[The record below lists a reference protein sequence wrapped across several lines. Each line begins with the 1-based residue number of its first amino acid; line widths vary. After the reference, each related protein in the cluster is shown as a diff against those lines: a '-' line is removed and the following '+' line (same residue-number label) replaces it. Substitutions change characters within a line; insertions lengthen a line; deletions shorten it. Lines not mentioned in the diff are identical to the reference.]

1 MTDKNRAAES
11 SADMLPQVAPQAPR
25 PSFPTVGDFFAML
38 GIALGMQ
45 PVAGLA
51 MALVGLV
58 CGISV
63 DALDP
68 AQRGVWFA
76 IAYVA
81 SMLPAC
87 LLVLAYRRFRGGMG
101 PVGHFALKG
110 WNPVLLLWA
119 FVFMMAVGVVCEP
132 LFALLPKPVSPD
144 LGRGVWTVLA
154 VVVAAPVLEELLCRG
169 IVLGSLRSRCGVA
182 PAWFFSSL
190 FFGVLHGEPLL
201 VANAF
206 VIGLILGY
214 VYVATGSLWASMI
227 LHAMNNVVAY
237 LLMVAGLS
245 DTLMIELAGSRTL
258 YVIIYISALLVTAV
272 SAWMMWRTLRGLG
285 SGAKKEPEVQ

>member
-45 PVAGLA
+45 LVAGLA

-154 VVVAAPVLEELLCRG
+154 VVVAAPVLEEWLCRPPNC
-169 IVLGSLRSRCGVA
+169 CGVA

>member
-1 MTDKNRAAES
+1 
-11 SADMLPQVAPQAPR
+11 
-25 PSFPTVGDFFAML
+25 
-38 GIALGMQ
+38 
-45 PVAGLA
+45 
-51 MALVGLV
+51 
-58 CGISV
+58 
-63 DALDP
+63 
-68 AQRGVWFA
+68 
-76 IAYVA
+76 
-81 SMLPAC
+81 
-87 LLVLAYRRFRGGMG
+87 MG
-101 PVGHFALKG
+101 
-110 WNPVLLLWA
+110 
-119 FVFMMAVGVVCEP
+119 
-132 LFALLPKPVSPD
+132 
-144 LGRGVWTVLA
+144 
-154 VVVAAPVLEELLCRG
+154 
-169 IVLGSLRSRCGVA
+169 SRYGVA

-245 DTLMIELAGSRTL
+245 DTLMIELVGSRTL

>member
-1 MTDKNRAAES
+1 
-11 SADMLPQVAPQAPR
+11 
-25 PSFPTVGDFFAML
+25 
-38 GIALGMQ
+38 
-45 PVAGLA
+45 
-51 MALVGLV
+51 
-58 CGISV
+58 
-63 DALDP
+63 
-68 AQRGVWFA
+68 
-76 IAYVA
+76 
-81 SMLPAC
+81 MLPAC

-169 IVLGSLRSRCGVA
+169 IVLGSLRSRYGVA

>member
-1 MTDKNRAAES
+1 M
-11 SADMLPQVAPQAPR
+11 
-25 PSFPTVGDFFAML
+25 
-38 GIALGMQ
+38 
-45 PVAGLA
+45 
-51 MALVGLV
+51 
-58 CGISV
+58 
-63 DALDP
+63 
-68 AQRGVWFA
+68 
-76 IAYVA
+76 
-81 SMLPAC
+81 
-87 LLVLAYRRFRGGMG
+87 
-101 PVGHFALKG
+101 
-110 WNPVLLLWA
+110 
-119 FVFMMAVGVVCEP
+119 
-132 LFALLPKPVSPD
+132 
-144 LGRGVWTVLA
+144 
-154 VVVAAPVLEELLCRG
+154 
-169 IVLGSLRSRCGVA
+169 A